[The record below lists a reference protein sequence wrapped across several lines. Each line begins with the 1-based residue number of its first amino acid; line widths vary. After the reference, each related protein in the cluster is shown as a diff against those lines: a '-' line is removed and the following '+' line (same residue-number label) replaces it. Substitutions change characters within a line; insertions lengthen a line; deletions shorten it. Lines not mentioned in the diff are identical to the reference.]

1 MGVTSSFFNKKQRAS
16 YGNST
21 SGENR
26 NKGSMGMYG
35 GNGDDDQ
42 GDDNGTSSTNTNSTT
57 TNADGNTAKTEVTP
71 KIPLPERVKYADL
84 SDIANTV
91 RELGYIVETEA
102 DKKKREEAERKKK
115 LRTSISDGLSALAS
129 AFFVNAGGLPTYD
142 PKDNAYNRLKAELKE
157 GDVKREKQRA
167 EWLAAMERAVARN
180 REDVNAE
187 NAHNWKEYGAKV
199 DEARYKEGMDLK
211 REEME
216 AAKEGRAF
224 DREMKTKDLEHRI
237 TNDKRNYD
245 LAVERLRKDTAN
257 KKSVTEDK
265 KQRAAL
271 MAAWNVMVE
280 EAKNN
285 NEIADLMRQAGT
297 PVVSKGYAGAE
308 VVTYRPPTLDQMI
321 PVIAYSKNAMQA
333 YTDALSGK
341 KTDDGLGWGANKKT
355 ETETDW

>member
-1 MGVTSSFFNKKQRAS
+1 MGVTSSFLNKKQRAS

-21 SGENR
+21 SSENR

-91 RELGYIVETEA
+91 RELGYSVETEA

-129 AFFVNAGGLPTYD
+129 AFFVHAGGLPTYD

-157 GDVKREKQRA
+157 GETKREKQRA

-199 DEARYKEGMDLK
+199 DDARYKEGMDLK
-211 REEME
+211 REELAE
-216 AAKEGRAF
+216 
-224 DREMKTKDLEHRI
+224 TKSQ
-237 TNDKRNYD
+237 NQFNQG
-245 LAVERLRKDTAN
+245 LAT
-257 KKSVTEDK
+257 K
-265 KQRAAL
+265 KQNHQEYVDNENLNLAKYKANIAA
-271 MAAWNVMVE
+271 E
-280 EAKNN
+280 KERG
-285 NEIADLMRQAGT
+285 EF
-297 PVVSKGYAGAE
+297 
-308 VVTYRPPTLDQMI
+308 
-321 PVIAYSKNAMQA
+321 IAY
-333 YTDALSGK
+333 DAKGK
-341 KTDDGLGWGANKKT
+341 KHVFKDRDAADDFAKREGTYEYIYVKKKVQKPDKFGRVVETIEEVPVLVRTKGKTDDGNNQKVMPGVQPSNKMPGVK
-355 ETETDW
+355 